1 MGYLASVSELVMDE
15 FIGDEMLMIA
25 LILDEED
32 KVLPISS
39 EKAEVGVLGLGK
51 FY

>member
-1 MGYLASVSELVMDE
+1 MSMGYLASVSELVMDE
-15 FIGDEMLMIA
+15 FTGDEILMIA

-32 KVLPISS
+32 QCISS
-39 EKAEVGVLGLGK
+39 EKAEVGALGLGK